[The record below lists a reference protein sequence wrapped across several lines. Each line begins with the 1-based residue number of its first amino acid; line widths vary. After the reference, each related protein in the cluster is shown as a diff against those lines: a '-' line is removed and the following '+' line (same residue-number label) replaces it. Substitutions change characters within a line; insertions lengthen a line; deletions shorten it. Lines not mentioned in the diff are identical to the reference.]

1 MRTRRGVGRWVALV
15 VAALAVLA
23 FPVLVLAGAGSFSLV
38 RRGGRWA
45 AVAVVLVLGVG
56 LLVLGGPSAVLGAVH
71 LAHGAGGKVKASPD
85 LAHIPSQL
93 VLGGAAGLVAT
104 LVPWARGG

>member
-1 MRTRRGVGRWVALV
+1 MRTRGVGRWVALV
-15 VAALAVLA
+15 VGALAVLA
-23 FPVLVLAGAGSFSLV
+23 FPVLVMAGVGSFVLV

-56 LLVLGGPSAVLGAVH
+56 LLVLGGPGSVLAAVH

-85 LAHIPSQL
+85 LRHLPSQV
-93 VLGGAAGLVAT
+93 VLGGGAGLVAT
-104 LVPWARGG
+104 LVPWARGR